1 MDTNKAKFVLESFIS
16 EMRLWEIKWGK
27 VFDEGNQAIFS
38 DDNLNLRRT
47 ELLMVY
53 NKYLSEKVLSLEQS
67 RTMALSFSMPPEYN
81 QEIYKEDTSNQI
93 QISFEV
99 NKNGDKYRIYYLIFE
114 KNLWKIDKMK
124 ISELNWKMSRQLF

>member
-27 VFDEGNQAIFS
+27 VFDEDNQAIFS

-81 QEIYKEDTSNQI
+81 QEIYKEDTINQI